1 MLERLMVALDGS
13 PLAEQALPF
22 AAAVAKAFEAEM
34 ILLRVVETNRHPSTA
49 SLDSVDW
56 RLGRLEAIE
65 YLSDV
70 ERRLRGDGIT
80 VDIDVTAGR
89 ASDEILEMAAARD
102 VDLIVLASHGRGG
115 LSQYRMAST
124 AQKVVFGSET
134 SVLVVPGREDGV
146 EAPAF
151 TSILVPVDGSPHS
164 DWAVSV
170 SARLAR
176 FLGAQL
182 LLVHVVRT
190 PALLDPQGTERETE
204 LVQELVALNRRA
216 ASRYLDDV
224 KRRLECPG
232 GEIRSCIEVSEEIA
246 PVVGRYA
253 RAEER
258 PLVVMSA
265 RGASRYEDV
274 PYGSLV
280 TILLT
285 NAEQPV
291 LVLREPTPGERSGG
305 YMSGDEAGRHHRRA
319 TVPHR

>member
-1 MLERLMVALDGS
+1 MLERVMIALDGS

-22 AAAVAKAFEAEM
+22 AAAVAKAFEAEV
-34 ILLRVVETNRHPSTA
+34 ILLRVVETSGGPSTA

-56 RLGRLEAIE
+56 RLGRLEAID
-65 YLSDV
+65 YLSDI
-70 ERRLRGDGIT
+70 ERQLEGAGVT

-89 ASDEILEMAAARD
+89 ASDEILEMARARD
-102 VDLIVLASHGRGG
+102 VDLIVLGSHGTGG
-115 LSQYRMAST
+115 LTQYRMAST
-124 AQKVVFGSET
+124 AQKVIFGSET
-134 SVLVVPGREDGV
+134 SVLVVPGTEEGV

-151 TSILVPVDGSPHS
+151 TSVLVPVDGSPHS

-176 FLGAQL
+176 SQGAPL
-182 LLVHVVRT
+182 VLVHVVRT
-190 PALLDPQGTERETE
+190 PALLDPQGTAREAELIDE
-204 LVQELVALNRRA
+204 LVTLNRRA
-216 ASRYLDDV
+216 ASRYLDGV

-232 GEIRSCIEVSEEIA
+232 GEIRSCIEVSNEIA
-246 PVVGRYA
+246 PVVERHA
-253 RAEER
+253 RAEGR

-265 RGASRYEDV
+265 RGALRYEDV

-291 LVLREPTPGERSGG
+291 LVLREPTPKERSGG
-305 YMSGDEAGRHHRRA
+305 NRRAGEAVQPQRRA
-319 TVPHR
+319 TIPYR